1 MIEKNHYN
9 ENKEVAI
16 SRRVLGG
23 EAPIVINEITDR
35 CLYSGFFGTLDSVR
49 MKKVNDSIMEIAD
62 RNEHDMMIIDLS
74 NVEVIDS
81 AVANNLKK
89 LNKLLQLIGV
99 EVIFCGFKP
108 IVAASMISAGV
119 ELEDIQVEKNLKR
132 AIKSVFQKQGMQ
144 LVPISTK

>member
-1 MIEKNHYN
+1 MTET
-9 ENKEVAI
+9 NKDNSNKQVAI
-16 SRRVLGG
+16 SRRILGG

-49 MKKVNDSIMEIAD
+49 MKKVNDAILEVAD
-62 RNEHDMMIIDLS
+62 RNDHDMMIIDLS

-99 EVIFCGFKP
+99 EVVFCGFKP
-108 IVAASMISAGV
+108 IVASSLISAGI
-119 ELEDIQVEKNLKR
+119 ELDDIKVQKNLKR
-132 AIKSVFQKQGMQ
+132 AIKYVYSQQGLK
-144 LVPISTK
+144 LVSISS

>member
-1 MIEKNHYN
+1 MAESNKGNKNQ
-9 ENKEVAI
+9 EVAI

-49 MKKVNDSIMEIAD
+49 MKKVNDAIMEVAD
-62 RNEHDMMIIDLS
+62 RNDHDMMIIDLS

-81 AVANNLKK
+81 SVAANLKK

-108 IVAASMISAGV
+108 VVASSMISAGV
-119 ELEDIQVEKNLKR
+119 ELENIQVEKNLKR
-132 AIKSVFQKQGMQ
+132 AIKYVYRKQGLQ
-144 LVPISTK
+144 LVSLNK

>member
-1 MIEKNHYN
+1 MKNSN
-9 ENKEVAI
+9 VDSNDKNIAI

-49 MKKVNDSIMEIAD
+49 MKKVIDNILEVAD
-62 RNEHDMMIIDLS
+62 RNDHDLIIVDVS
-74 NVEVIDS
+74 NVDVIDS
-81 AVANNLKK
+81 AVAANLKK
-89 LNKLLQLIGV
+89 LNKLLQLIGM

-119 ELEDIQVEKNLKR
+119 ELDNIQVEKNLKR
-132 AIKSVFQKQGMQ
+132 AIKAVFKKQGLKVVSINQ
-144 LVPISTK
+144 

>member
-1 MIEKNHYN
+1 MEASNKDSKNQ
-9 ENKEVAI
+9 EVAI

-49 MKKVNDSIMEIAD
+49 MKKVNDAILEVAD
-62 RNEHDMMIIDLS
+62 RNDHDMMIIDLS

-81 AVANNLKK
+81 AVAANLKK

-108 IVAASMISAGV
+108 VVASSMISAGV
-119 ELEDIQVEKNLKR
+119 ELENIQVEKNLKR
-132 AIKSVFQKQGMQ
+132 AIKYVFHRQGLQ
-144 LVPISTK
+144 LVPVNK

>member
-1 MIEKNHYN
+1 MAESSKGNDI
-9 ENKEVAI
+9 KEVAI

-49 MKKVNDSIMEIAD
+49 MKKVNDAIMEVAD
-62 RNEHDMMIIDLS
+62 RNDHDMMIIDLS
-74 NVEVIDS
+74 NVELIDS

-99 EVIFCGFKP
+99 DVVFCGFKP
-108 IVAASMISAGV
+108 IVASSMISAGV
-119 ELEDIQVEKNLKR
+119 ELDNIKVEKNLKR
-132 AIKSVFQKQGMQ
+132 AISYVYNRQGLK
-144 LVPISTK
+144 LVPISS

>member
-1 MIEKNHYN
+1 MPESNKEKTNS
-9 ENKEVAI
+9 EVAI

-49 MKKVNDSIMEIAD
+49 MKKVNDAIMEVAD
-62 RNEHDMMIIDLS
+62 RNDHDMMIIDLS

-81 AVANNLKK
+81 SVAVNLKK

-108 IVAASMISAGV
+108 VVAASMISAGV
-119 ELEDIQVEKNLKR
+119 ELDNIHVEKNLKR
-132 AIKSVFQKQGMQ
+132 AIKYAYKRQGLQ
-144 LVPISTK
+144 LVQITK

>member
-1 MIEKNHYN
+1 MVETNNANSN
-9 ENKEVAI
+9 EEVAI

-49 MKKVNDSIMEIAD
+49 MKKVNDAIMEVAD
-62 RNEHDMMIIDLS
+62 RNDHDMMIIDLS

-81 AVANNLKK
+81 SVAANLKK

-99 EVIFCGFKP
+99 EVTFCGFKP

-119 ELEDIQVEKNLKR
+119 ELDNIQVQKNLKR
-132 AIKSVFQKQGMQ
+132 AIKYVFEKQGLK
-144 LVPISTK
+144 LVPIKK

>member
-1 MIEKNHYN
+1 MAENNKNTTN
-9 ENKEVAI
+9 QEVAI

-49 MKKVNDSIMEIAD
+49 MKKVNDEIMAVAN
-62 RNEHDMMIIDLS
+62 RNDHDMMIIDLS

-81 AVANNLKK
+81 AVAANLKK

-108 IVAASMISAGV
+108 VVASSMISAGV
-119 ELEDIQVEKNLKR
+119 ELENIHVEKNLKR
-132 AIKSVFQKQGMQ
+132 SIKTVYKRQGLQ
-144 LVPISTK
+144 LVPISK

>member
-1 MIEKNHYN
+1 MSDI
-9 ENKEVAI
+9 NKDNTQQEVAI

-49 MKKVNDSIMEIAD
+49 MKKVNDAIIEAAD
-62 RNEHDMMIIDLS
+62 RNDHDMMIIDLS

-81 AVANNLKK
+81 SVAANLKK

-99 EVIFCGFKP
+99 QVIFCGFKP
-108 IVAASMISAGV
+108 VVAASMISAGV
-119 ELEDIQVEKNLKR
+119 ELENIHVEKNLKR
-132 AIKSVFQKQGMQ
+132 SIKYVFKKQGLK
-144 LVPISTK
+144 LVPNSK

>member
-1 MIEKNHYN
+1 MAESKKDNNEKT
-9 ENKEVAI
+9 VAI

-49 MKKVNDSIMEIAD
+49 MKKVNDSIMEVAD
-62 RNEHDMMIIDLS
+62 RNDHDMMIIDLS

-108 IVAASMISAGV
+108 IVASSMISAGV
-119 ELEDIQVEKNLKR
+119 ELENIQVEKNLKR
-132 AIKSVFQKQGMQ
+132 AIKYVYKKQGLK
-144 LVPISTK
+144 LVSINS

>member
-1 MIEKNHYN
+1 MADS
-9 ENKEVAI
+9 NKQNQNQEVAI

-49 MKKVNDSIMEIAD
+49 MKKVNDAIMEVAD
-62 RNEHDMMIIDLS
+62 RNDHDMMIIDLS

-81 AVANNLKK
+81 SVAANLKK

-99 EVIFCGFKP
+99 QVIFCGFKP
-108 IVAASMISAGV
+108 VVAASMISAGV
-119 ELEDIQVEKNLKR
+119 ELDNIQVEKNLKR
-132 AIKSVFQKQGMQ
+132 SIKYAYKKQGLK
-144 LVPISTK
+144 LVPITS

>member
-1 MIEKNHYN
+1 MPES
-9 ENKEVAI
+9 NKENINQEMAI

-49 MKKVNDSIMEIAD
+49 MKKVNDAIMEVAD
-62 RNEHDMMIIDLS
+62 RNDHDMMIIDLS

-81 AVANNLKK
+81 SVAANLKK
-89 LNKLLQLIGV
+89 LNKMLQLIGV

-108 IVAASMISAGV
+108 IVAASMISAGI
-119 ELEDIQVEKNLKR
+119 ELDNIHVEKNLKR
-132 AIKSVFQKQGMQ
+132 SIKYAYKRQGLQ
-144 LVPISTK
+144 LVPIT